1 VTRPALEI
9 VLTQVGLDQDP
20 SMLGMHLSEIEE
32 EADNVLDLLTVVRTY
47 AHTGDAE
54 AGQVTLAELTVALGH
69 LLHHAQEALPLL
81 EKQLDIYVGDE
92 EDEQTD
98 DGALD
103 EIAAEQVEAERETA

>member
-1 VTRPALEI
+1 MRPDLAT
-9 VLTQVGLDQDP
+9 VLTQVGLDEDP
-20 SMLGMHLSEIEE
+20 SMVGMHLSEIEE

-69 LLHHAQEALPLL
+69 LLHHAQEVLPLL
-81 EKQLDIYVGDE
+81 EKQLDIYVDE
-92 EDEQTD
+92 DDDPAYVEEVH

-103 EIAAEQVEAERETA
+103 ETVEAERETA